1 MRMAYS
7 QDEKIRID
15 SKETSW
21 NCVNQDFTEYTNL
34 EECISYLCEY
44 ITTKGPFDGFLGFSQ
59 VCIQP
64 CNDNIKQK
72 ITNL

>member
-1 MRMAYS
+1 MRMVYS